1 MAVCLAFSRAALTS
15 PNRCKGSGVHRLS
28 TPTELPDHRFR
39 KPNLEQDGALGQVA
53 AQLFLSTRTVDFH
66 LRNLFTKLGKSV
78 YGSAELTI
86 WLPNTDA
93 RTLNVGP

>member
-1 MAVCLAFSRAALTS
+1 MAVCLAFSRAPLTS
-15 PNRCKGSGVHRLS
+15 PNSCDSPKGSGVHRLS

-66 LRNLFTKLGKSV
+66 LRNLFTKLVKV
-78 YGSAELTI
+78 CT
-86 WLPNTDA
+86 A
-93 RTLNVGP
+93 RQS

>member
-1 MAVCLAFSRAALTS
+1 MAVSLAFSRAPLTS
-15 PNRCKGSGVHRLS
+15 PNRCESPKGSGVHRLS
-28 TPTELPDHRFR
+28 NPTQLLDLRFR
-39 KPNLEQDGALGQVA
+39 KPNLEQDGALDRVA

-78 YGSAELTI
+78 SGSAELTI

-93 RTLNVGP
+93 KP